1 MVAAF
6 TAVAEWF
13 GNLVQSIQDFF
24 APLIEWFEPL
34 LTALAD
40 LFGSIFALIKQT
52 VMDEVNQQKEQ
63 IMAGWNAIVEFFT
76 PMLETLKELVNAAFT
91 IIKDYIVGAFTD
103 AYNEVIQPLQEMW
116 DFVEIGFNKL
126 GEIIG
131 NIIEK
136 AKEWGADL
144 VKNFVGGMTA
154 NRDYV
159 VEGANVITG
168 AIKSRLHFSKPDE
181 GPLADFDT
189 YAPDMMK
196 LFAQGIKDN
205 EDLVADQIDK
215 SFDLKAGITDD
226 SEFGSQSVDGGT
238 SGGAMEQV
246 IALLQ
251 ALVNKQFVVDANGI
265 YQVVRE
271 QNMIYSEANGGA
283 SGL

>member
-1 MVAAF
+1 MHLAIYSVSSF
-6 TAVAEWF
+6 PIPT
-13 GNLVQSIQDFF
+13 
-24 APLIEWFEPL
+24 L

-52 VMDEVNQQKEQ
+52 VVDEINQQKEQ
-63 IMAGWNAIVEFFT
+63 VIAGWNAIVDFFS

-103 AYNEVIQPLQEMW
+103 AYHEVIKPLEDMW
-116 DFVEIGFNKL
+116 NFVEIGFNKL

-144 VKNFVGGMTA
+144 VKNFVSGMTA

-159 VEGANVITG
+159 IEGANVVSG
-168 AIKSRLHFSKPDE
+168 AIKDRLHFSKPDE

-189 YAPDMMK
+189 YAPDMMR

-205 EDLVADQIDK
+205 TNIVADQIDK
-215 SFDLKAGITDD
+215 SFDFSDKFGNNTSTVRTAQNNNQVSSADPGVNVNITLEGIA
-226 SEFGSQSVDGGT
+226 SE
-238 SGGAMEQV
+238 
-246 IALLQ
+246 ILR
-251 ALVNKQFVVDANGI
+251 
-265 YQVVRE
+265 VVRA
-271 QNMIYSEANGGA
+271 EAKKEYNA
-283 SGL
+283 SGNNVVVYGG